1 MSEKM
6 EEYENAEAV
15 ARNNDGI
22 LKGAAQKLKMQPKS
36 KQNTQKKWIHYKKRA
51 YKKLMKLDEE
61 KEQIK
66 NENIDDL
73 SEREKRKRE
82 GRLNAIEM
90 KIKFIEIKEN
100 KKLYSRGR
108 RPIKIA
114 KGVFNKIKSF
124 CSWVA
129 NKFRMHYINKNS
141 KFIDDN
147 LGSLSGMSDQI
158 NDYVE
163 KGFSDAKNSANKSE
177 QSVKSNDSNN
187 FALNE
192 NEYRMKKD
200 EIIQDGVRT
209 SQNQGVNF
217 SKVNVDAIPDE
228 YRMSKGEITQDGVEI
243 SQNVDV
249 SPIVSETDQI
259 NIPDVEIE
267 KDNKENEDSSIM
279 EVPSLP
285 EEFNNI
291 FETNINTSKDDEI
304 VSNDVQEEQ
313 ESEIELPISRT
324 PVILEEKINNVEDKK
339 EESILDSMTTDN
351 GEIDYLAT
359 QRVLSEIEKK
369 YDNTELLE
377 LSKQLAQA
385 LNENLMEKQNSGI
398 IKEQRQV
405 AEEAQQAVNK
415 EYEES
420 QNQLKNT
427 MYSVLK
433 NVQSSTKQ
441 IEATNQEE
449 RAIVD
454 SIKQDVEAKRQMT
467 NANRTYIST
476 VGEFNSYKSENVS
489 EVSNSRGG
497 K

>member
-66 NENIDDL
+66 NENVDDL

-141 KFIDDN
+141 KFMDDN

-163 KGFSDAKNSANKSE
+163 KGFSNAENSANKSE

-192 NEYRMKKD
+192 NEYRM
-200 EIIQDGVRT
+200 
-209 SQNQGVNF
+209 
-217 SKVNVDAIPDE
+217 
-228 YRMSKGEITQDGVEI
+228 SKGEITQDGVET

-291 FETNINTSKDDEI
+291 FETNTSKDDEI

-427 MYSVLK
+427 MYSVLE

>member
-1 MSEKM
+1 
-6 EEYENAEAV
+6 
-15 ARNNDGI
+15 
-22 LKGAAQKLKMQPKS
+22 
-36 KQNTQKKWIHYKKRA
+36 
-51 YKKLMKLDEE
+51 MKLDEE

-66 NENIDDL
+66 NENVDDL

-147 LGSLSGMSDQI
+147 LGSLSEMSDQI

-177 QSVKSNDSNN
+177 QSVKNNDSNN

-200 EIIQDGVRT
+200 EIIQDSVRT

-228 YRMSKGEITQDGVEI
+228 YRMSKGEITQDVVET

-427 MYSVLK
+427 MYSVLE

>member
-66 NENIDDL
+66 NENVDDL

-147 LGSLSGMSDQI
+147 LGSLSEMSDQI

-177 QSVKSNDSNN
+177 QSVKNNDSNN

-217 SKVNVDAIPDE
+217 SKVNVDA
-228 YRMSKGEITQDGVEI
+228 
-243 SQNVDV
+243 
-249 SPIVSETDQI
+249 
-259 NIPDVEIE
+259 IPDVEIE

-427 MYSVLK
+427 MYSVLE

>member
-1 MSEKM
+1 
-6 EEYENAEAV
+6 
-15 ARNNDGI
+15 
-22 LKGAAQKLKMQPKS
+22 
-36 KQNTQKKWIHYKKRA
+36 
-51 YKKLMKLDEE
+51 
-61 KEQIK
+61 
-66 NENIDDL
+66 
-73 SEREKRKRE
+73 
-82 GRLNAIEM
+82 
-90 KIKFIEIKEN
+90 
-100 KKLYSRGR
+100 
-108 RPIKIA
+108 
-114 KGVFNKIKSF
+114 
-124 CSWVA
+124 
-129 NKFRMHYINKNS
+129 
-141 KFIDDN
+141 
-147 LGSLSGMSDQI
+147 MSDQI

-177 QSVKSNDSNN
+177 QSVKNNDSNN

-228 YRMSKGEITQDGVEI
+228 YRMSKGEITQDVVET

-427 MYSVLK
+427 MYSVLE

>member
-66 NENIDDL
+66 NENVDDL

-147 LGSLSGMSDQI
+147 LGSLSEMSDQI

-177 QSVKSNDSNN
+177 QSVKNNDSNN

-217 SKVNVDAIPDE
+217 SKV
-228 YRMSKGEITQDGVEI
+228 
-243 SQNVDV
+243 NVDV

-427 MYSVLK
+427 MYSVLE

>member
-36 KQNTQKKWIHYKKRA
+36 KQNTQKKWIHYKKIA

-66 NENIDDL
+66 NENVDDL

-129 NKFRMHYINKNS
+129 NKFRVHYINKNS

-147 LGSLSGMSDQI
+147 LGSLSEMSDQI

-177 QSVKSNDSNN
+177 QSVKNNDSNN

-228 YRMSKGEITQDGVEI
+228 YRMSKGEITQDVVET

-427 MYSVLK
+427 MYSVLE

>member
-22 LKGAAQKLKMQPKS
+22 LKGATQKLKMQPKS

-51 YKKLMKLDEE
+51 YKKLMKLDEK

-66 NENIDDL
+66 NENVDDL

-141 KFIDDN
+141 KFMDDN

-163 KGFSDAKNSANKSE
+163 KGFSNAENSANKSE

-209 SQNQGVNF
+209 SQDQGVNF
-217 SKVNVDAIPDE
+217 SEVNVDAIPDE
-228 YRMSKGEITQDGVEI
+228 YRMSKGEITQDGVET

-291 FETNINTSKDDEI
+291 FETNTSKDDEI
-304 VSNDVQEEQ
+304 VSNVVQEEQ

-427 MYSVLK
+427 MYSVLE

>member
-66 NENIDDL
+66 NENVDDL

-141 KFIDDN
+141 KFMDDN

-163 KGFSDAKNSANKSE
+163 KGFSNAENSANKSE

-209 SQNQGVNF
+209 SQDQGVNF
-217 SKVNVDAIPDE
+217 SKV
-228 YRMSKGEITQDGVEI
+228 
-243 SQNVDV
+243 NVDV

-291 FETNINTSKDDEI
+291 FETNTSKDDEI

-427 MYSVLK
+427 MYSVLE

>member
-66 NENIDDL
+66 NENVDDL

-259 NIPDVEIE
+259 NITDVEID
-267 KDNKENEDSSIM
+267 KDNKEIDMSEITSDSIREEKRIKHDIYDYKVSEEPEKEVDDSDEFIEEDDDEYVTLASVEDS
-279 EVPSLP
+279 
-285 EEFNNI
+285 EE
-291 FETNINTSKDDEI
+291 D
-304 VSNDVQEEQ
+304 
-313 ESEIELPISRT
+313 R
-324 PVILEEKINNVEDKK
+324 
-339 EESILDSMTTDN
+339 
-351 GEIDYLAT
+351 
-359 QRVLSEIEKK
+359 
-369 YDNTELLE
+369 
-377 LSKQLAQA
+377 
-385 LNENLMEKQNSGI
+385 
-398 IKEQRQV
+398 
-405 AEEAQQAVNK
+405 
-415 EYEES
+415 
-420 QNQLKNT
+420 
-427 MYSVLK
+427 
-433 NVQSSTKQ
+433 
-441 IEATNQEE
+441 
-449 RAIVD
+449 
-454 SIKQDVEAKRQMT
+454 
-467 NANRTYIST
+467 
-476 VGEFNSYKSENVS
+476 
-489 EVSNSRGG
+489 
-497 K
+497 

>member
-66 NENIDDL
+66 NENVDDL

-163 KGFSDAKNSANKSE
+163 QGFSNAENNVD
-177 QSVKSNDSNN
+177 KSND
-187 FALNE
+187 L
-192 NEYRMKKD
+192 
-200 EIIQDGVRT
+200 T
-209 SQNQGVNF
+209 S
-217 SKVNVDAIPDE
+217 DE
-228 YRMSKGEITQDGVEI
+228 YRMSKDEIVQDAPVT
-243 SQNVDV
+243 SQEVAFSDINIDEAPTVA
-249 SPIVSETDQI
+249 PITNEEDQI
-259 NIPDVEIE
+259 NIPDIEIE
-267 KDNKENEDSSIM
+267 KDTTSKESENTSLM

-285 EEFNNI
+285 EEFNSI
-291 FETNINTSKDDEI
+291 FETDSSKNDEI
-304 VSNDVQEEQ
+304 VSDNTKEET
-313 ESEIELPISRT
+313 ELALPISRT
-324 PVILEEKINNVEDKK
+324 PVVVEEKINNDEEKK
-339 EESILDSMTTDN
+339 EESILDSMTADN

-398 IKEQRQV
+398 IKEQRQ
-405 AEEAQQAVNK
+405 ATEETQQAVNR

-420 QNQLKNT
+420 ENQLKNT
-427 MYSVLK
+427 MYSVLE
-433 NVQSSTKQ
+433 NVQTSTKQ
-441 IEATNQEE
+441 IKATNEE
-449 RAIVD
+449 EKAIVD
-454 SIKQDVEAKRQMT
+454 SIKQDVETKRQMT

-476 VGEFNSYKSENVS
+476 VGEFGSYKSGNVS
-489 EVSNSRGG
+489 ETSNSRGG

>member
-1 MSEKM
+1 
-6 EEYENAEAV
+6 
-15 ARNNDGI
+15 
-22 LKGAAQKLKMQPKS
+22 
-36 KQNTQKKWIHYKKRA
+36 
-51 YKKLMKLDEE
+51 
-61 KEQIK
+61 
-66 NENIDDL
+66 
-73 SEREKRKRE
+73 
-82 GRLNAIEM
+82 M

-141 KFIDDN
+141 KFMDDN

-163 KGFSDAKNSANKSE
+163 KGFSDAENSANKSE
-177 QSVKSNDSNN
+177 QSVESNDSNN

-209 SQNQGVNF
+209 SQDQGVNF
-217 SKVNVDAIPDE
+217 SEVNVDAIPDE
-228 YRMSKGEITQDGVEI
+228 YRMSKGEITQDGVET

-291 FETNINTSKDDEI
+291 FETNTNTSKDDEI

-427 MYSVLK
+427 MYSVLE